1 MYGPLNTKHNITYVD
16 NINGRQY
23 IDRYDAH
30 GLFFK
35 DECKRINMYG
45 VNIKEHY
52 SIQDK
57 TGMKKILE
65 KNRYTDNF
73 FDDETHI
80 DDEQYKRVKMFYDS
94 LTNCNKD
101 MVYRDAKH
109 WYIQID

>member
-1 MYGPLNTKHNITYVD
+1 MYG
-16 NINGRQY
+16 
-23 IDRYDAH
+23 
-30 GLFFK
+30 F
-35 DECKRINMYG
+35 
-45 VNIKEHY
+45 NIKEHY

-94 LTNCNKD
+94 
-101 MVYRDAKH
+101 
-109 WYIQID
+109 